1 MIKEALFLKA
11 GFRLGAGGGRYPPR
25 LSPLFLLSRL
35 PLSFLS
41 LSHASFSL
49 SLSFFPSSIFS
60 SSISRP
66 CSRGFHKTWWLMPSR
81 RGSLQIATEWVFFF
95 FGVLFCYSIFFFF
108 LKLSSRITEPAGLLP
123 AQQDKES
130 RAWKMKAKPTGKK
143 ENMKKALER
152 GRRLCL
158 SHWGKKGTLPPNM
171 LLPLSRWCHLP
182 CETSTRQQDLDALSE
197 INAWVS
203 HLGNDAC
210 GHCT

>member
-11 GFRLGAGGGRYPPR
+11 GFRLGAGGGGYPPR

-41 LSHASFSL
+41 LSHASFPL

-81 RGSLQIATEWVFFF
+81 RGSLQIATEWGGFFFF
-95 FGVLFCYSIFFFF
+95 FGVLFCFSFSFF

-130 RAWKMKAKPTGKK
+130 RAWKMKAKPTGKR

-158 SHWGKKGTLPPNM
+158 SHWGKKGTLPPSICCFPCPDGVICPVKQVPDNKTWM
-171 LLPLSRWCHLP
+171 LS
-182 CETSTRQQDLDALSE
+182 QK
-197 INAWVS
+197 
-203 HLGNDAC
+203 
-210 GHCT
+210 

>member
-11 GFRLGAGGGRYPPR
+11 GFRLGAGGGGYPPR

-41 LSHASFSL
+41 LSHASFPL

-81 RGSLQIATEWVFFF
+81 RGSLQIARVGWVFFF
-95 FGVLFCYSIFFFF
+95 FLVFCFVFPFFFF

-130 RAWKMKAKPTGKK
+130 RAWKMKAKPTGKR

-158 SHWGKKGTLPPNM
+158 SHWGKKGTLPPSICCFPCPDGVICPVKQVPDNKTWM
-171 LLPLSRWCHLP
+171 LS
-182 CETSTRQQDLDALSE
+182 QK
-197 INAWVS
+197 
-203 HLGNDAC
+203 
-210 GHCT
+210 